1 LVVVVDIVIREKPT
15 RRKNG
20 AVVSFDRRSDAVLDA
35 IEKYNGK

>member
-1 LVVVVDIVIREKPT
+1 LNSVVVVDREKPT

-20 AVVSFDRRSDAVLDA
+20 AAVSFDRRSDAALDA